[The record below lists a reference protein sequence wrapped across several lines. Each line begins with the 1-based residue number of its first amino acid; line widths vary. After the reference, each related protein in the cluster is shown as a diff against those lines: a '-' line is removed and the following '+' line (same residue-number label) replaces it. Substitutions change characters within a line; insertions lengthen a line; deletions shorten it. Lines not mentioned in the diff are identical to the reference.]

1 MSKKVWVSL
10 PLITT
15 TDLKDEA
22 VVGFL
27 KGGVKKELDT
37 ETAVFITKWLMDK
50 SVPFSI
56 DFDSAMVD
64 QNAVLEALPRRLQRL
79 LPQKGAA
86 AGGTDT
92 AEAVA
97 GETGDAQTPVEATG
111 EESPSVT
118 LEPDGTDEQK
128 VESDLPEPA

>member
-15 TDLKDEA
+15 TDLKDES

-27 KGGVKKELDT
+27 KGGVKKELET

-56 DFDSAMVD
+56 DFESATVD

-79 LPQKGAA
+79 LPQKGTAA
-86 AGGTDT
+86 DGTGPVDT
-92 AEAVA
+92 A
-97 GETGDAQTPVEATG
+97 GTPIWCRSRRSSECG
-111 EESPSVT
+111 
-118 LEPDGTDEQK
+118 
-128 VESDLPEPA
+128 